1 MLKLNQNE
9 ILGAAITV
17 LKERVIQAREDYSK
31 AHEISKDNYEQ
42 SVLMASIEEYN
53 KVVEACDKAIGPAK
67 VGDFDVAKTAA
78 DEADLSVSRADAY
91 NTENP
96 NLKHVNLNLKIASK
110 NTVAIAIKALSNPG
124 AQSEN

>member
-17 LKERVIQAREDYSK
+17 LKERAIQAREDYSN
-31 AHEISKDNYEQ
+31 AHEISRDSDEQ
-42 SVLMASIEEYN
+42 NVLMASIGEYN
-53 KVVEACDKAIGPAK
+53 KVTEACDKAIGPTKA
-67 VGDFDVAKTAA
+67 GDSAVAKTAA

-91 NTENP
+91 NTENL

-110 NTVAIAIKALSNPG
+110 NAVAIAIKALSNPS